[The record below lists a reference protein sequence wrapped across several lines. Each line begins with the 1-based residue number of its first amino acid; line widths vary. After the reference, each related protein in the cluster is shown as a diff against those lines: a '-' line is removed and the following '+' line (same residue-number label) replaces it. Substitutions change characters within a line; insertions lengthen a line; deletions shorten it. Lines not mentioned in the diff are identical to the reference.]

1 VRAAEGTADVQT
13 EGGDE
18 RQIPLPGQLA
28 KAVKEGDRV
37 GLYFGA
43 DSRLLGWY
51 GPEGH
56 VGLDLRPP

>member
-1 VRAAEGTADVQT
+1 VQT

-18 RQIPLPGQLA
+18 LQIPLPGQLA
-28 KAVKEGDRV
+28 QAVKEGDRV
-37 GLYFGA
+37 VLYVGA

-51 GPEGH
+51 VPEGH

>member
-1 VRAAEGTADVQT
+1 MADVQT

-18 RQIPLPGQLA
+18 LQIPLPGQLA
-28 KAVKEGDRV
+28 ESVNPGDPV
-37 GLYFGA
+37 VLYFGP

-51 GPEGH
+51 VPGGH